1 MNRSVLQEKSEILCV
16 SQFTLYGDSQK
27 GNRPSYTEAMN
38 GEKAIKLY
46 DMFCEKLN
54 ESVPTKKGVFEADMK
69 VSLINDEPTTIII
82 HSKNLIEILK
92 RAKTQKKFYN

>member
-1 MNRSVLQEKSEILCV
+1 
-16 SQFTLYGDSQK
+16 
-27 GNRPSYTEAMN
+27 
-38 GEKAIKLY
+38 
-46 DMFCEKLN
+46 MFCEKLN